1 MSNSDKRLIYSFMR
15 NLSKNQLHELK
26 EFFPVGIWNNKSN
39 AERRT
44 LGRKFKQAVREC
56 QFKRIT
62 SFEVKSNR
70 HTYYLSLNEKSP
82 NVIMSV
88 RRFLFTLL

>member
-1 MSNSDKRLIYSFMR
+1 MRINACRRRIWTKVYCFLKTIYSFMR

-39 AERRT
+39 AERRA

-70 HTYYLSLNEKSP
+70 HTYYFISK
-82 NVIMSV
+82 
-88 RRFLFTLL
+88 

>member
-26 EFFPVGIWNNKSN
+26 EFFPVGLWTNKSN
-39 AERRT
+39 AERRA

-62 SFEVKSNR
+62 NFEVKSNR
-70 HTYYLSLNEKSP
+70 HTYYFISE
-82 NVIMSV
+82 
-88 RRFLFTLL
+88 

>member
-39 AERRT
+39 AERRA

-62 SFEVKSNR
+62 ALRSSLID
-70 HTYYLSLNEKSP
+70 TLTILSLNEKSP
-82 NVIMSV
+82 NVFCGV
-88 RRFLFTLL
+88 RSFI

>member
-1 MSNSDKRLIYSFMR
+1 MSNSDKHFIYSFMR
-15 NLSKNQLHELK
+15 SLSKNQLHELK

-39 AERRT
+39 AERRA
-44 LGRKFKQAVREC
+44 LGRKFKQTVREC

-70 HTYYLSLNEKSP
+70 HTYYFISK
-82 NVIMSV
+82 
-88 RRFLFTLL
+88 